1 MKIIKADIKEFAFH
15 LKTIGAFV
23 QTSIPSVVGLPVN
36 HVIGSVD
43 AKSLYPTIMGN
54 GNIGYDSLFGRVYDA
69 SIIGNTIKY
78 IRMLFGRKVK
88 EPGIVLTGYKT
99 FKNNIMQS
107 VTSFAARPDSK
118 VKSVGKLKAF
128 APDYYGQLFLQLI
141 SYNGSFENICNP
153 QTDVE
158 YILLKSC
165 LFPILEAITWIH
177 AENKGYNN
185 TLCNYMFNYPDFE
198 KNYKDTT
205 FYVFDM
211 INSTRTKFREFDYP
225 TFKEYYLTKFNLNPY
240 GTLFYRHYDFKSFEV
255 DNIFRGMSSRKTV
268 KDQGLILKS
277 ICEHW
282 DELTKPE
289 TMSFYDTNEKIDNA
303 FAESI
308 IKKVGDLD
316 PKKQAQQLKSLTGI
330 DFNIKNIVD
339 KRQELTGRELEYLI
353 KVELTGI
360 YEYKDS
366 YQNGEKTSLNSGYGL
381 FAMVAWDWMQI
392 LVSNSITTGGKIAG
406 IKLFQQIA
414 SNIMRNERVS
424 KNIGL

>member
-1 MKIIKADIKEFAFH
+1 MIKITKADIKELAFH
-15 LKTIGAFV
+15 LRTIGAFV
-23 QTSIPSVVGLPVN
+23 QTPIPSVVGLPLN

-69 SIIGNTIKY
+69 NIVGNTIGY
-78 IRMLFGRKVK
+78 IKMIFARKASDPQIVK
-88 EPGIVLTGYKT
+88 KGYDK
-99 FKNNIMQS
+99 FRSNLLQS
-107 VTSFAARPDSK
+107 VSGFISRKK
-118 VKSVGKLKAF
+118 VKSAAKLKAF
-128 APDYYGQLFLQLI
+128 TPDYYGQLFLQII
-141 SYNGSFENICNP
+141 SYQGQFENICNH
-153 QTDVE
+153 QTDTE
-158 YILLKSC
+158 YLLLKSC
-165 LFPILEAITWIH
+165 LFPILEAITWMH
-177 AENKGYNN
+177 SENKGYNN
-185 TLCNYMFNYPDFE
+185 TLCDYMFNQVNFE
-198 KNYKDTT
+198 SNYKDTT
-205 FYVFDM
+205 FYVFDN
-211 INSTRTKFREFDYP
+211 INSTRTKFREFNYP
-225 TFKEYYLTKFNLNPY
+225 VFKEYYLTKFNLNPY

-268 KDQGLILKS
+268 KDQGLILKA

-289 TMSFYDTNEKIDNA
+289 TMAFYDTQEKIDNK

-308 IKKVGDLD
+308 ISKVGDLD
-316 PKKQAQQLKSLTGI
+316 PKKRNSQLKSLIGI
-330 DFNIKNIVD
+330 DFNIKNIID

-381 FAMVAWDWMQI
+381 FAMVTWDWFQV

-414 SNIMRNERVS
+414 SNIMRNERIS
-424 KNIGL
+424 KNIN

>member
-1 MKIIKADIKEFAFH
+1 MK
-15 LKTIGAFV
+15 
-23 QTSIPSVVGLPVN
+23 
-36 HVIGSVD
+36 
-43 AKSLYPTIMGN
+43 
-54 GNIGYDSLFGRVYDA
+54 NILFTGGRAPATLDLV
-69 SIIGNTIKY
+69 
-78 IRMLFGRKVK
+78 RLFNKKNYNVFIA
-88 EPGIVLTGYKT
+88 ET

-240 GTLFYRHYDFKSFEV
+240 GTLSAYTTNLDDAGVVFDGNS
-255 DNIFRGMSSRKTV
+255 G
-268 KDQGLILKS
+268 S
-277 ICEHW
+277 IV
-282 DELTKPE
+282 
-289 TMSFYDTNEKIDNA
+289 S
-303 FAESI
+303 
-308 IKKVGDLD
+308 
-316 PKKQAQQLKSLTGI
+316 GI
-330 DFNIKNIVD
+330 AMGNPGNPN
-339 KRQELTGRELEYLI
+339 
-353 KVELTGI
+353 
-360 YEYKDS
+360 
-366 YQNGEKTSLNSGYGL
+366 QNGKLPNSS
-381 FAMVAWDWMQI
+381 MQ
-392 LVSNSITTGGKIAG
+392 G
-406 IKLFQQIA
+406 
-414 SNIMRNERVS
+414 
-424 KNIGL
+424 

>member
-1 MKIIKADIKEFAFH
+1 MTKITKADIKEFAFH
-15 LKTIGAFV
+15 LRTIGAFV
-23 QTSIPSVVGLPVN
+23 QTPIPSVVGLPLN

-69 SIIGNTIKY
+69 SIVGSTIGYIKMIFARKASDPTI
-78 IRMLFGRKVK
+78 VK
-88 EPGIVLTGYKT
+88 KGYDK
-99 FKNNIMQS
+99 FKSNLLQS
-107 VTSFAARPDSK
+107 VSSFTSRKK
-118 VKSVGKLKAF
+118 VKSAAKLKAF
-128 APDYYGQLFLQLI
+128 TPDYYGQLFLQII
-141 SYNGSFENICNP
+141 SYQGQFENICNP
-153 QTDVE
+153 QTDTE

-165 LFPILEAITWIH
+165 LFPILEAITWMH
-177 AENKGYNN
+177 SDNRGYNN
-185 TLCNYMFNYPDFE
+185 TLCDYMFNQVNFE
-198 KNYKDTT
+198 QNYKDTT
-205 FYVFDM
+205 FYVFDNV
-211 INSTRTKFREFDYP
+211 NSTRTKFREFAYP
-225 TFKEYYLTKFNLNPY
+225 VFKEYYLTKFNLNPY

-268 KDQGLILKS
+268 KDQGLILKA

-289 TMSFYDTNEKIDNA
+289 TMSFYDTQEKIENK

-308 IKKVGDLD
+308 IQKVGDLD
-316 PKKQAQQLKSLTGI
+316 PKKRNSQLKSLTGI

-381 FAMVAWDWMQI
+381 FAMVTWDWFQV

-414 SNIMRNERVS
+414 SNIMRNERIS
-424 KNIGL
+424 KNIN